1 MEFIDKT
8 ETRKRVKEILEWIY
22 RVLTHSNLYLIKK
35 INAYEIDD
43 DTDLT
48 SLATL
53 NRKNKSTAK
62 KIEIDSYIY
71 EFLDYS
77 SMRLS
82 ATGKQYIYLH
92 FMRGISNSDLKI
104 GYYDDEFNCT
114 YTFTGA
120 YQIEKNIIDEFMYV
134 FSKGIVCYVENNKGE
149 Y

>member
-82 ATGKQYIYLH
+82 ATGNSTYI
-92 FMRGISNSDLKI
+92 FIS
-104 GYYDDEFNCT
+104 
-114 YTFTGA
+114 
-120 YQIEKNIIDEFMYV
+120 
-134 FSKGIVCYVENNKGE
+134 
-149 Y
+149 

>member
-62 KIEIDSYIY
+62 LIHISMNFSITAVCVYQQLENSTYI
-71 EFLDYS
+71 F
-77 SMRLS
+77 
-82 ATGKQYIYLH
+82 
-92 FMRGISNSDLKI
+92 IS
-104 GYYDDEFNCT
+104 
-114 YTFTGA
+114 
-120 YQIEKNIIDEFMYV
+120 
-134 FSKGIVCYVENNKGE
+134 
-149 Y
+149 